1 MINKLVPSEIA
12 AFLDIDRISE
22 LVWSYS
28 LGEINSY
35 ELIVEVA
42 VSNFILLPQLKP
54 FNVVGTLF

>member
-12 AFLDIDRISE
+12 ALLDIDRISE

-42 VSNFILLPQLKP
+42 VSNFILLLQLKP